1 MPRRRASEDD
11 EAWADRHEG
20 DCSLG
25 HISEL
30 REANPPGKPFEPM
43 RGPLGFLEYDG
54 DALRAPRKKKGR
66 RVRA

>member
-1 MPRRRASEDD
+1 MPRRRASED

-43 RGPLGFLEYDG
+43 RGPLGFLEWEG
-54 DALRAPRKKKGR
+54 DSLRSPTRKR
-66 RVRA
+66 RRRNVKA